1 MGWRKTNIRT
11 AIGLDI
17 GTRAVKAAQL
27 VGRPGAWRLASA
39 GVIVREKP
47 GEPIAAPEVGR
58 IAQVLSRQGFI
69 GNRVVLTVPP
79 DKLLSS
85 ILELPP
91 PDSGAPTEQIAQ
103 AELASMHRV
112 DPATLQMGYWELPS
126 SGRQR
131 ESFRVMAA
139 ACTSTEADAYLDII
153 ESQGLDVIA
162 LDVPQAALGR
172 LVASNEHTTGIDAV
186 LDLGWRS
193 GLLVLL
199 CRGVVIYERRLTDVG
214 LEKLTKSLT
223 TTLEVDESVID
234 CLLNEVGLGA
244 GAEQAAD
251 PLVVDEMHDAIREH
265 YQAMIHELSVSFSYA
280 GHQYPDAEL
289 KRLSIVGGGAA
300 IPGLDVHLSEQ
311 LGLDVSVIRPSG
323 VVQTPGGLNVIAEN
337 TAVCVAVA
345 LAMHEEAR

>member
-1 MGWRKTNIRT
+1 M
-11 AIGLDI
+11 
-17 GTRAVKAAQL
+17 
-27 VGRPGAWRLASA
+27 
-39 GVIVREKP
+39 
-47 GEPIAAPEVGR
+47 
-58 IAQVLSRQGFI
+58 
-69 GNRVVLTVPP
+69 PP
-79 DKLLSS
+79 DKMFSS

-112 DPATLQMGYWELPS
+112 EAGALQMGFWELPS

-139 ACTSTEADAYLDII
+139 ACTTADADACLDIV

-162 LDVPQAALGR
+162 LDVQQTALGR
-172 LVASNEHTTGIDAV
+172 LVAGRAQSPGIEAV

-193 GLLVLL
+193 GLLVLM
-199 CRGVVIYERRLTDVG
+199 CRGVVIYERRLAEVG
-214 LEKLTKSLT
+214 LEKLAKALT

-244 GAEQAAD
+244 GAEQGAD

-265 YQAMIHELSVSFSYA
+265 YQGMVHELSVSFSYA

-289 KRLSIVGGGAA
+289 KRLSLVGGGAG
-300 IPGLDVHLSEQ
+300 IPGLDAHLAEQ
-311 LGLDVSVIRPSG
+311 LGLDVSVLRPTD
-323 VVQTPGGLNVIAEN
+323 VVQAPGGLNVIAAN
-337 TAVCVAVA
+337 SNLCVAVA
-345 LAMHEEAR
+345 LALHEEAR